1 MAITLCLVGK
11 VGKGQLQSGQLS
23 VQQVREGTGLGP
35 AFLLVLL
42 GQSSLMK
49 HPSAK
54 CKGLRTLMSKGG
66 GGSWG

>member
-23 VQQVREGTGLGP
+23 VQQVLGP